1 MENLEK
7 VKEYKSNHH
16 KDKPEAYI
24 YYQLKH
30 RSKGKALLS
39 RAAFNK
45 WYSAQEKNCYYC
57 NTPLIK
63 GGLTLDAQTIDR
75 KDNNN
80 GYLIDNMVLAC
91 RRCNIIKGNWLNEIQ
106 MLQIAGLYFGG
117 LNRDLFLQE
126 SLPELAKEAGYRKT
140 EGKPPVLSG
149 KEIEKLWR
157 PIFVAH
163 GFSGIYEASR
173 AIAQAQLD
181 KVIRF
186 YEKEI

>member
-126 SLPELAKEAGYRKT
+126 SLPELAKEAGYVQLPPDC
-140 EGKPPVLSG
+140 GK
-149 KEIEKLWR
+149 R
-157 PIFVAH
+157 R
-163 GFSGIYEASR
+163 GIDE
-173 AIAQAQLD
+173 
-181 KVIRF
+181 
-186 YEKEI
+186 